1 VTELSPGVYETIVSA
16 KLRQRMDQKPPAFV
30 EANEIPASELPS
42 KVSRLVAEFV
52 EDLISRTDDSAKAE
66 VSLAV
71 LRALTALRLEF
82 DDGEIDVIEE
92 PLKELVQVARMAID
106 GKPAKVAR
114 PLIGLSETALLTN
127 SNGEPGLWQQL
138 IAEIHSSDQIDIV
151 MAFVRVSGIRP
162 LLESLRLA
170 VDRGVTVRLI
180 TTTYTGSTE
189 KSALDALVA
198 IGVKVKISYDLGSTR
213 LHAKS
218 WYFQRV
224 SGFSTVYVG
233 SSNLTHQAQVTG
245 IEWNIRASGKKDPV
259 LTRKFGAVFESYWAS
274 GDYLDYNAE
283 QFEAAMQRQ
292 STESDSE
299 VYLLPGIELRL
310 EPFQERLLE
319 LIALSRSKGQHRNL
333 LVSATGTGKTVM
345 AAVDFAR
352 LRETKGSLRLL
363 FVAHREE
370 ILNQSLAIFRYALSD
385 ASFGEKW
392 VGSSK
397 PAQFEHVFASV
408 QTLNNVAIEAI
419 DPTYF
424 DVIIIDEFHHAGAIS
439 YQRLLDHFNP
449 VELLGM
455 TATPER
461 ADGVSILKW
470 FGGEI
475 AAELRL
481 WDAIDQGRL
490 SPFTYYGIHD
500 GLSLEDIPWKRGLG
514 YDVQSL
520 SNLYTSTD
528 AWARL
533 VIRQTVAHVPNPGT
547 MRGLGFCVSIAHAQ
561 FMARHFSQA
570 GFKSIAVHGGTN
582 REEREAALRQLRE
595 GEIAF
600 VFSVDVFN
608 EGVDVPSVDTVLLL
622 RPTESATL
630 FLQQLGRGLRR
641 SPKKTVCTVLDF
653 VGSHRAEFRFDQ
665 RFGALLGLNRQ
676 GLAIAAEQGFP
687 LLPAGCFMHLDQKSQ
702 EIILRSLKNAVP
714 SKWRAKVEELRRVA
728 GSGDVMLGEF
738 LLATG
743 LSLSDIYDGVGGH
756 CWSTLREDAGLP
768 VLPSGP
774 NENALRRAIGRM
786 LHVDDLARAS
796 RYKDIVT
803 DPYLINNFE
812 QGSHD
817 HRFARMLVSSLMNS
831 VLEANA
837 PLGSAVDIFESH
849 PQVSAELQELFG
861 LLMQG
866 GTHLPLMLR
875 ANPHVPLTIH
885 SSYTRVEILAA
896 FGDGSIDSARVP
908 PHQTGVKYV
917 ERERADIFFITLDKS
932 SDSFSPTTSYHDYV
946 ISSSLFHWESQS
958 QTAQSS
964 ATGRRY
970 QNHVAEGST
979 VHLFLRENTTERSF
993 LYLGTATYVD
1003 HVGER
1008 PMAITWKLDEPLP
1021 GDIYARTSIAIA

>member
-1 VTELSPGVYETIVSA
+1 
-16 KLRQRMDQKPPAFV
+16 
-30 EANEIPASELPS
+30 
-42 KVSRLVAEFV
+42 
-52 EDLISRTDDSAKAE
+52 
-66 VSLAV
+66 
-71 LRALTALRLEF
+71 
-82 DDGEIDVIEE
+82 
-92 PLKELVQVARMAID
+92 
-106 GKPAKVAR
+106 
-114 PLIGLSETALLTN
+114 
-127 SNGEPGLWQQL
+127 
-138 IAEIHSSDQIDIV
+138 
-151 MAFVRVSGIRP
+151 
-162 LLESLRLA
+162 
-170 VDRGVTVRLI
+170 
-180 TTTYTGSTE
+180 
-189 KSALDALVA
+189 
-198 IGVKVKISYDLGSTR
+198 
-213 LHAKS
+213 
-218 WYFQRV
+218 
-224 SGFSTVYVG
+224 
-233 SSNLTHQAQVTG
+233 
-245 IEWNIRASGKKDPV
+245 
-259 LTRKFGAVFESYWAS
+259 
-274 GDYLDYNAE
+274 
-283 QFEAAMQRQ
+283 
-292 STESDSE
+292 
-299 VYLLPGIELRL
+299 
-310 EPFQERLLE
+310 
-319 LIALSRSKGQHRNL
+319 
-333 LVSATGTGKTVM
+333 
-345 AAVDFAR
+345 
-352 LRETKGSLRLL
+352 
-363 FVAHREE
+363 
-370 ILNQSLAIFRYALSD
+370 
-385 ASFGEKW
+385 
-392 VGSSK
+392 
-397 PAQFEHVFASV
+397 V

-520 SNLYTSTD
+520 SNPYTSTD

-533 VIRQTVAHVPNPGT
+533 VIRQTVTHVPNPGT

-932 SDSFSPTTSYHDYV
+932 SDSFSPTTSYHDYA